1 MVYRL
6 RCFCNILTK
15 TDKAPAWTLVAND
28 NWATVKLKPFAGTQ
42 TAVTP
47 EHFSIGYNF
56 LRSQQAE
63 ILECRDAVQCNIE
76 GVCLL
81 CFVFFIGFHCLLHC
95 FKYDAEY
102 KDF

>member
-15 TDKAPAWTLVAND
+15 TDRHQHGQ
-28 NWATVKLKPFAGTQ
+28 PFAGTQ

-63 ILECRDAVQCNIE
+63 ILDCRDAVQCNIE